1 MWPGAACKACRKEW
15 SMETWMGGFLLAE
28 KQQECSIRG
37 LEVGVRKALQGAEM
51 PDFLVEGREGGA
63 AGPSDWAETQR
74 RLTVRTV

>member
-1 MWPGAACKACRKEW
+1 
-15 SMETWMGGFLLAE
+15 METWMGGFLLAE

-37 LEVGVRKALQGAEM
+37 LEVGVRKVLQGAEM